1 MKVPVYGLH
10 GEAKGSVDVGK
21 AFSRPVRADLI
32 KKAIL
37 VERSRLRQ
45 PYGSDPL
52 AGQRT
57 SATYKGRRGIR
68 NSMMNREIA
77 RMKRITAGG
86 FLRFR
91 ARSVPQAVKGR
102 RAHPPKAEK
111 NWVRKINKKERLMA
125 LLSAISGT
133 ADRESVTARGHQ
145 IGDVKHIPL
154 VLDDKL
160 QEMKKNREVVA
171 TLLSVGLEKELQR
184 CSVKK
189 TRAGRGK
196 TRGRRTIRKKGPLI
210 VIAEDKGI
218 AKAAGNIPGVD
229 VATPKDLKVEA
240 LAPGTIPGR
249 LTIWTKS
256 AAEAVDKM
264 AGG

>member
-1 MKVPVYGLH
+1 MKVPVYGLD
-10 GEAKGSVDVGK
+10 GKVKGDVNLGV
-21 AFSRPVRADLI
+21 AFSRPVRIDMI
-32 KKAIL
+32 KRAVL
-37 VERSRLRQ
+37 AEQSSLRQ

-57 SATYKGRRGIR
+57 SAKYKGRRGIR

-77 RMKRITAGG
+77 RMKRIVAGG

-102 RAHPPKAEK
+102 RTHPPKAVKNREK
-111 NWVRKINKKERLMA
+111 KINKKERLLAFM
-125 LLSAISGT
+125 SAIAGT
-133 ADRESVTARGHQ
+133 ADKKLITSRGHDVD
-145 IGDVKHIPL
+145 DVKHIPL
-154 VLDDKL
+154 VLDDKF
-160 QEMKKNREVVA
+160 QELKKNKEVVS
-171 TLLSVGLEKELQR
+171 TLLALGLAKELDR
-184 CSVKK
+184 CSAKK

-196 TRGRRTIRKKGPLI
+196 TRGRRVIKRKGPLI

-218 AKAAGNIPGVD
+218 VNASNNIPGVEIS
-229 VATPKDLKVEA
+229 TPKDLNVSA
-240 LAPGTIPGR
+240 LAPGTAPGR

-256 AAEAVDKM
+256 AAAAAEKM

>member
-1 MKVPVYGLH
+1 MKVPVYGLK
-10 GEAKGSVDVGK
+10 GEVKGDVTLQK
-21 AFSRPVRADLI
+21 AFSRPVRKDVI
-32 KKAIL
+32 KKAVL
-37 VERSRLRQ
+37 AEQASKRQ

-57 SATYKGRRGIR
+57 SAKYKGRRGIR
-68 NSMMNREIA
+68 GSMMNREIA

-102 RAHPPKAEK
+102 RAHPPKAGK
-111 NWVRKINKKERLMA
+111 NWEKKVNKKERLLA
-125 LLSAISGT
+125 LLSAIAGT
-133 ADRESVTARGHQ
+133 ADKGLVESRGHDIQ
-145 IGDVKHIPL
+145 GVKHIPL

-160 QEMKKNREVVA
+160 QELSKNKDVVA
-171 TLLSVGLEKELQR
+171 ALIAIGLDNELGR

-196 TRGRRTIRKKGPLI
+196 MRGRKVIRKKGPLI

-218 AKAAGNIPGVD
+218 VNAAKNIPGVD
-229 VATPKDLKVEA
+229 VSDLKGLEVGA
-240 LAPGTIPGR
+240 LAPGTTPGR
-249 LTIWTKS
+249 LTVWTKS
-256 AAEAVDKM
+256 AAAAVEKM
-264 AGG
+264 AG